1 MIIQDTDGFSPQRQP
16 AQEYTPQFAVCI
28 HSNGHDVIATGHD
41 VLRNGS
47 LGAGKIISLDDLNRV
62 VASHTGQQQT
72 SIQWTNPSVLLD
84 TDALLVWSIAPQKR
98 TLWFR
103 IDETQ
108 SVDVIIPRTIFV
120 VSRKTRSMAV
130 FAAPSKKP
138 TPDTNLYH
146 APYMNVGNQGALCQ
160 GTAQIPADVSV
171 TTDELLKGCE
181 DALFDSLFTHKNH
194 DGTWRTQKGKG
205 ISNPQHIARWKK
217 VAKENR
223 APRMSELN
231 STGIT
236 LREYIDR
243 ITAKGSMH

>member
-1 MIIQDTDGFSPQRQP
+1 MIIQDTDGFKPQHEP
-16 AQEYTPQFAVCI
+16 AQEYKPKFAVCI

-41 VLRNGS
+41 ALRNGA
-47 LGAGKIISLDDLNRV
+47 LGAGKLISLDDLNRV
-62 VASHTGQQQT
+62 VASHTGKQQT
-72 SIQWTNPSVLLD
+72 NIQWANPSVLLD
-84 TDALLVWSIAPQKR
+84 TDTLLVWSIAPQKR

-103 IDETQ
+103 IDTTQ

-120 VSRKTRSMAV
+120 VSRKSRSMSV
-130 FAAPSKKP
+130 FAAPAKAP
-138 TPDTNLYH
+138 TPDTKLYQ
-146 APYMNVGNQGALCQ
+146 APYMNVGCSGLLCQ
-160 GTAQIPADVSV
+160 GTAQIPDDVSV

-194 DGTWRTQKGKG
+194 DGTWKTQKGES
-205 ISNPQHIARWKK
+205 ISNSQHIARWKK

-236 LREYIDR
+236 LRQYIER
-243 ITAKGSMH
+243 ISARGSMY